1 MYLFHFIRQR
11 SWAPVLG
18 YVLFINM
25 LAAGY
30 YYNLTFVQLGLVD
43 LGTRVLGMTE
53 SSVAANMAVLAGLTC
68 VVAIVTGLTMGRLGW
83 STRFDVKL
91 KLAFAVI
98 ALQTILTGAAL
109 LVSSERGFLLW
120 VVAASVALGVG
131 IPVTFGM
138 TTDLIPVRD
147 RGYVAAFITAGAY
160 FPAAVLSTT
169 WQIDRFAIGLL
180 PLMAGATIVFGVLAF
195 RRFTFVDELG
205 QQHRSPHFG
214 AGRFTRQNGRF
225 ARPGVGFGLALA
237 LMFGIFFI
245 DSLGFLRLIET
256 PVYMGSAWHATD
268 ALPVLLIGIAHVVV
282 ALIAGVLYSAL
293 SPRALFLW
301 VFGLFALAQLMY
313 LEHARTTPDSEAVL
327 SMALVYSAAVSIY
340 TVLNFALWADF
351 STPATIARNTA
362 LGVAVSGWLATFL
375 STGLSIQ
382 WQTDGVPFAEHI
394 ANVAAI
400 ALLLLVVVLMLI
412 LFSGQRRKGAAG

>member
-1 MYLFHFIRQR
+1 
-11 SWAPVLG
+11 
-18 YVLFINM
+18 
-25 LAAGY
+25 
-30 YYNLTFVQLGLVD
+30 
-43 LGTRVLGMTE
+43 
-53 SSVAANMAVLAGLTC
+53 
-68 VVAIVTGLTMGRLGW
+68 
-83 STRFDVKL
+83 
-91 KLAFAVI
+91 
-98 ALQTILTGAAL
+98 
-109 LVSSERGFLLW
+109 
-120 VVAASVALGVG
+120 
-131 IPVTFGM
+131 
-138 TTDLIPVRD
+138 
-147 RGYVAAFITAGAY
+147 
-160 FPAAVLSTT
+160 
-169 WQIDRFAIGLL
+169 
-180 PLMAGATIVFGVLAF
+180 
-195 RRFTFVDELG
+195 
-205 QQHRSPHFG
+205 
-214 AGRFTRQNGRF
+214 
-225 ARPGVGFGLALA
+225 
-237 LMFGIFFI
+237 
-245 DSLGFLRLIET
+245 
-256 PVYMGSAWHATD
+256 MGSAWHASE
-268 ALPVLLIGIAHVVV
+268 ALPVLLIGITHVVV

-412 LFSGQRRKGAAG
+412 LFSGQRKKEVAG

>member
-11 SWAPVLG
+11 HWTPVLG
-18 YVLFINM
+18 YLLFINM

-43 LGTRVLGMTE
+43 LGTRVLGMSE

-68 VVAIVTGLTMGRLGW
+68 VVAIVTGLMMGRLGW
-83 STRFDVKL
+83 SARFDVKL

-120 VVAASVALGVG
+120 VVTASVALGVG

-180 PLMAGATIVFGVLAF
+180 PLMVGATIVFGVLAF
-195 RRFTFVDELG
+195 RRIAFVDELG

-214 AGRFTRQNGRF
+214 AGRFTRRNGRF
-225 ARPGVGFGLALA
+225 ARSGVGFGLALA

-256 PVYMGSAWHATD
+256 PVYMGSAWHASD
-268 ALPVLLIGIAHVVV
+268 ALPVLLIGITHVVV

-351 STPATIARNTA
+351 STPATIVRNTA

-412 LFSGQRRKGAAG
+412 LFSGQRKKEVAG